1 MAEDD
6 LELGIRLFN
15 QGRFFDAHE
24 LLEDVWRGSSQEE
37 KKFFQ
42 GLVQIAVAFHHHS
55 TGNVAGMRS
64 VLRRALTNLS
74 AAPNDFAGI
83 DLKSLRRSLS
93 AWLDAADH
101 GRPFPPSMPRMDRT
115 GKGW

>member
-1 MAEDD
+1 MACDE
-6 LELGIRLFN
+6 LERGVDLFN

-24 LLEDVWRGSSQEE
+24 ILEDVWRHSPIGD

-55 TGNVAGMRS
+55 TGNLTGMRS

-74 AAPNDFAGI
+74 SAPRDFSGI
-83 DLKSLRRSLS
+83 DLASLRYSLS
-93 AWLDAADH
+93 AWLDAAEPQQLPQTLPRIEQIRH
-101 GRPFPPSMPRMDRT
+101 RP
-115 GKGW
+115 